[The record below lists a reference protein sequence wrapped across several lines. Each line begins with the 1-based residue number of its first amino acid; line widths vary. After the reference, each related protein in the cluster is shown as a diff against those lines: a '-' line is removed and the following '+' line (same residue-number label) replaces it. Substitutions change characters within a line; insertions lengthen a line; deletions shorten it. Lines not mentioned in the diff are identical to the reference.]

1 MASSQ
6 TSQSSEGSIRE
17 EDELSLMSQDQE
29 GSESLPHVVLYDRI
43 DALVDFLLHKYR
55 RKELTSKAEMLHT
68 FMKDYPEHFPPI
80 FNKVSE
86 CLYMV
91 FGIDVKEVDPPGQ
104 IYVLAPVLGL
114 TYNDRVGDDYN
125 LAKTGLLI
133 MIITAIF
140 RKGNHASETIIWL
153 ALNRMQVFDG
163 SEHFIYGDPRKF
175 ITEDLVQEGYLEYR
189 QVPNSDPALYEFL
202 WGPRTRAE
210 TTKMKVLEH
219 LAKVNK
225 RDPWSYPHLYEEA
238 LSEEL
243 EAARARRAVRATE
256 GASCRPGTGCVHK
269 PNH

>member
-6 TSQSSEGSIRE
+6 TGQSSEGSSR
-17 EDELSLMSQDQE
+17 EDELSLTSQDQE

-104 IYVLAPVLGL
+104 IYVLVPVLGL
-114 TYNDRVGDDYN
+114 T
-125 LAKTGLLI
+125 AKTGLLI

-140 RKGNHASETIIWL
+140 RKGNHASENVIWL

-163 SEHFIYGDPRKF
+163 SEHFIYVDLRKF

-202 WGPRTRAE
+202 RGPRTRAE
-210 TTKMKVLEH
+210 TSKMKVLDH
-219 LAKVNK
+219 LVKINS
-225 RDPWSYPHLYEEA
+225 RDPWSYPFL
-238 LSEEL
+238 
-243 EAARARRAVRATE
+243 
-256 GASCRPGTGCVHK
+256 
-269 PNH
+269 